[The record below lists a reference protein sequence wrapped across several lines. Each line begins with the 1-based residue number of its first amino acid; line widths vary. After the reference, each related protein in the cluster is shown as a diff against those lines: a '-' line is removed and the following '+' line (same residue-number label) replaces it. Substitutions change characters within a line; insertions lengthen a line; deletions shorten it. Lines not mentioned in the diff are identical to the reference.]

1 MEEVDQQN
9 ATCLI
14 VKAAEGVDDALEH
27 IQKTNLNQKLRVCM
41 PTPVW
46 VQLAILPTLT
56 VNTLQSGII
65 ESRICIFIC
74 S

>member
-27 IQKTNLNQKLRVCM
+27 IQKTKSEPKTEGLHAYTTCVGATCNFADFDCEHYTIWYNRK
-41 PTPVW
+41 
-46 VQLAILPTLT
+46 
-56 VNTLQSGII
+56 
-65 ESRICIFIC
+65 
-74 S
+74 